1 MRTAWRQPVRTPS
14 WIRKGSKDMI
24 RTLNAEKVKL
34 LKANKREVVSTIL
47 FLVLLFAA
55 VLFIAF
61 AGHI

>member
-1 MRTAWRQPVRTPS
+1 MF
-14 WIRKGSKDMI
+14 